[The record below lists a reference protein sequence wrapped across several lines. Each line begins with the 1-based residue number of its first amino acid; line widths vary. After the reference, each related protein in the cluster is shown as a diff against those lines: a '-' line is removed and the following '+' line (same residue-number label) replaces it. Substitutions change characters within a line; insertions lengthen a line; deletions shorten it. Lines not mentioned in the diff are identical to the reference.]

1 MKMLNEKSSGRYEDT
16 IKFCD
21 YWTIQFLKSEYCKEL
36 NEEEMWLCPYIILNF
51 VESMYSYFNLTPNE
65 WCKDPLEEW
74 CFTILPKKVFA
85 SKSFFNAIPPVLI
98 KFFSFLH
105 DEGVIIND
113 LNLKMGLF
121 LLKEKLKKN
130 LLNPII

>member
-36 NEEEMWLCPYIILNF
+36 NEEEIWLCPYIILNF
-51 VESMYSYFNLTPNE
+51 VESMYIYFNLTPKE
-65 WCKDPLEEW
+65 WCKDPLEKW
-74 CFTILPKKVFA
+74 CFSILPNKVYA
-85 SKSFFNAIPPVLI
+85 SKSFFNAIPTVLI

-113 LNLKMGLF
+113 LNLKLGLF
-121 LLKEKLKKN
+121 LLKEKLKKAVF
-130 LLNPII
+130 NPII